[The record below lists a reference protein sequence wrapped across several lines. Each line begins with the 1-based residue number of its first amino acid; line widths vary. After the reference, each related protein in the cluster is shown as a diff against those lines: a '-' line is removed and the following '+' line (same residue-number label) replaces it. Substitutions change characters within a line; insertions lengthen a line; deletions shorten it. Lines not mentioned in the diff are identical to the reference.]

1 MKRISLNRKGKAW
14 VTTLCLLLFSP
25 ISLASGEDNIVLPSF
40 EITSYCEQAG
50 CDNQLFYRF
59 YESKKARFCRDAR
72 IFLSSKKH
80 IDVLGYL
87 IEASTSK
94 GLPGSF
100 SVVPV
105 IESSLRVDVPAS
117 EHPNAAKGLW
127 QFKPSTARDMGL
139 IVSDE
144 LDERLDMVR
153 STEAGLKYLVWLANR
168 FDGDVNLAILAYH
181 AGVGRV
187 ERVSKKYNTKNAW
200 YISSLIS
207 AKHPDR
213 NYLPKFYSYTLALTN
228 KGC

>member
-1 MKRISLNRKGKAW
+1 MKRNSLYKKGKA
-14 VTTLCLLLFSP
+14 LLLAPCLFLLSFGV
-25 ISLASGEDNIVLPSF
+25 SADDGIVLPSY
-40 EITSYCEQAG
+40 EITSYCERAG

-59 YESKKARFCRDAR
+59 YESKKERFCREAGV
-72 IFLSSKKH
+72 FLSNRKH
-80 IDVLGYL
+80 VKTLSFLIDSS
-87 IEASTSK
+87 IEK

-105 IESSLRVDVPAS
+105 VESSLRLDVPAS

-139 IVSDE
+139 IVNESI
-144 LDERLDMVR
+144 DERLDMYR
-153 STEAGLKYLVWLANR
+153 STEAGLKYLTWLAKR

-187 ERVSKKYNTKNAW
+187 ERVSRKYNTKNAW

-213 NYLPKFYSYTLALTN
+213 DYLPKFYSYTLALTN